1 MAKEGKKGFIQEFKE
16 FAISGNLFDMAVGV
30 LIGGMFK
37 GLVDSFTTNILMPIV
52 GIFTGGVDFK
62 NWKIELPSLFNK
74 AVEAAPVEGVDVA
87 EATKEAAKAGNPMTY
102 GIFISEVISFLILM
116 LVVFLMV
123 KGVNKLRKAAEA
135 KKAKEEEKKEEPA
148 PEPTAEEKLLI
159 EIRDLLAQ
167 KK

>member
-16 FAISGNLFDMAVGV
+16 FAISGNMFDMAIGII
-30 LIGGMFK
+30 IGGVFK
-37 GLVDSFTTNILMPIV
+37 DLVESFTENIIMPIIS
-52 GIFTGGVDFK
+52 IFTGGVNFG
-62 NWKIELPSLFNK
+62 NWKIKLPTIFEKLEE
-74 AVEAAPVEGVDVA
+74 VEVDGVKVLKPVENYL
-87 EATKEAAKAGNPMTY
+87 TFGN
-102 GIFISEVISFLILM
+102 FISKIISFLILM
-116 LVVFLMV
+116 LVVFLLV
-123 KGVNKLRKAAEA
+123 KGVNKLRKVAEA